1 MILKCNNEKVVNLV
15 KYFETLDFA
24 DKLRLSIDMLESY
37 HVKVKNDN
45 VLEIL
50 KKLLCAVDEQYN
62 KTKFLNLLNY
72 KHLLITS
79 AQVMELTEKEQ
90 NIFVFEVFYNIY
102 KVLQNK
108 IFLECKWREWNWYSF
123 SPCRSNERFAVIQE
137 IVVFA

>member
-1 MILKCNNEKVVNLV
+1 MIIKSNNEQVVNLV

-37 HVKVKNDN
+37 HVKVKNDK

-50 KKLLCAVDEQYN
+50 KKLLCAVDESYN

-72 KHLLITS
+72 KHLLMTT

-90 NIFVFEVFYNIY
+90 NIFVFEVLYNIY
-102 KVLQNK
+102 SILKNK
-108 IFLECKWREWNWYSF
+108 NL
-123 SPCRSNERFAVIQE
+123 
-137 IVVFA
+137 

>member
-37 HVKVKNDN
+37 HVKVKNDK

-50 KKLLCAVDEQYN
+50 KKLLCDFDEQYS

-72 KHLLITS
+72 KHLLMTS

-90 NIFVFEVFYNIY
+90 NTFVFEILYNIY
-102 KVLQNK
+102 KYL
-108 IFLECKWREWNWYSF
+108 
-123 SPCRSNERFAVIQE
+123 
-137 IVVFA
+137 

>member
-37 HVKVKNDN
+37 HIKVKNDN

-90 NIFVFEVFYNIY
+90 NIFVFEVLYNIY
-102 KVLQNK
+102 NSMKE
-108 IFLECKWREWNWYSF
+108 IF
-123 SPCRSNERFAVIQE
+123 
-137 IVVFA
+137 

>member
-1 MILKCNNEKVVNLV
+1 MILKYNNEKVVNLV

-37 HVKVKNDN
+37 HVKVKNDK

-62 KTKFLNLLNY
+62 KTKFLNLLNN
-72 KHLLITS
+72 KHLLMTS

-90 NIFVFEVFYNIY
+90 NIFVFEVLYNIY
-102 KVLQNK
+102 TSVK
-108 IFLECKWREWNWYSF
+108 
-123 SPCRSNERFAVIQE
+123 ERYF
-137 IVVFA
+137 

>member
-37 HVKVKNDN
+37 HVKVKNDK

-50 KKLLCAVDEQYN
+50 KKLLCAVDESYN
-62 KTKFLNLLNY
+62 KTKFLNLFKY
-72 KHLLITS
+72 KHLLMTS

-102 KVLQNK
+102 KVLQK
-108 IFLECKWREWNWYSF
+108 
-123 SPCRSNERFAVIQE
+123 
-137 IVVFA
+137 

>member
-37 HVKVKNDN
+37 HVKVKNDK

-50 KKLLCAVDEQYN
+50 KKLLCVVDEQQN

-72 KHLLITS
+72 KHLLMTS
-79 AQVMELTEKEQ
+79 AQVMELTGKEQ
-90 NIFVFEVFYNIY
+90 KIFVFEILYNIY
-102 KVLQNK
+102 KTFKYQKYDADSSQTGVCVLTVH
-108 IFLECKWREWNWYSF
+108 YSD
-123 SPCRSNERFAVIQE
+123 
-137 IVVFA
+137 IVLYVTI

>member
-1 MILKCNNEKVVNLV
+1 MILKYNNEKVVNLV

-24 DKLRLSIDMLESY
+24 NKLRLSIDMLESY
-37 HVKVKNDN
+37 HVKVKNDK

-72 KHLLITS
+72 KHLLMTS

-90 NIFVFEVFYNIY
+90 NIFSIDLLHYR
-102 KVLQNK
+102 
-108 IFLECKWREWNWYSF
+108 W
-123 SPCRSNERFAVIQE
+123 QE
-137 IVVFA
+137 IKSISLKEKIVKQKQ

>member
-15 KYFETLDFA
+15 RYFETLDFA

-37 HVKVKNDN
+37 HIKVENDK

-50 KKLLCAVDEQYN
+50 KKVLCVVDEQYN

-72 KHLLITS
+72 KHLLMTS

-90 NIFVFEVFYNIY
+90 NIFVFEVLYNTYDIW
-102 KVLQNK
+102 KNRIL
-108 IFLECKWREWNWYSF
+108 
-123 SPCRSNERFAVIQE
+123 
-137 IVVFA
+137 